1 MYLIPKIH
9 WRLSNIPGRPII
21 LNCGATTDKVSKFLD
36 FQLKLVMQSSKSCI
50 KDSRDLIRKIKDIQY
65 IPSNTILVTA
75 GVVGHSLQ
83 FPMILD
89 LKSLRTY

>member
-50 KDSRDLIRKIKDIQY
+50 KDSRDLIRKIKDINIFPV
-65 IPSNTILVTA
+65 IPFL
-75 GVVGHSLQ
+75 LQ
-83 FPMILD
+83 QAWLDIAFNFPWFW
-89 LKSLRTY
+89 T